1 MTKVEK
7 KQLDETLEMLRDRY
21 REATCPTV
29 RANLV
34 DIALKLKKMAA

>member
-7 KQLDETLEMLRDRY
+7 KQLDETLELLRERY
-21 REATCPTV
+21 RSTTDAGV

-34 DIALKLKKMAA
+34 EIALKLKKMAA